1 MFTLQTTAPAESRHR
16 NHPDASLESALR
28 RLSPSMT
35 RAAAE
40 TAGAFF
46 CAKTSPG
53 ATWEAPRLTDL
64 GSLHC
69 SQKNMGEKY
78 EMTCNLGV
86 ERSEWDKLFTSKE
99 SEQFKMDA
107 FCEMANCICGTLLA
121 DPGFSDEFGYLIPC
135 VPCSGPSRA
144 PAGSRTLRGAF
155 RLSGILVYFA
165 FTVQEAVA
173 AVTRDFPLTAVA

>member
-1 MFTLQTTAPAESRHR
+1 MFTLQTTDLVENRLR
-16 NHPDASLESALR
+16 NQSEASLETALR

-53 ATWEAPRLTDL
+53 ATWEAPRLNDL

-69 SQKNMGEKY
+69 SQRNIGDKF

-86 ERSEWDKLFTSKE
+86 ERSEWDKLFAPKE
-99 SEQFKMDA
+99 SEHFKMDA
-107 FCEMANCICGTLLA
+107 FCEMANCICGALLA

-135 VPCSGPSRA
+135 VPCSGSSRSG
-144 PAGSRTLRGAF
+144 AGSRTLRGAF
-155 RLSGILVYFA
+155 RLSGVLVYFA
-165 FTVQEAVA
+165 FTVQESLA
-173 AVTRDFPLTAVA
+173 AVSHDFPFTAMA